1 MSFGKAI
8 KAARK
13 AKGMS
18 QLDLAIELGVSPMSI
33 CNWES
38 ETNRPSLKLSQIIK
52 DVLGVDVMGDSL
64 FKTLKPLVE
73 QWFVDRGLDKRDGSG
88 QLEKLQ
94 EEVDELKQ
102 AYIEVN
108 RQEEIDAVGDIL
120 VVLIGYCLQR
130 GLDIEECLSV
140 AYNVIKNRTGK
151 VVNGVFVKDE
161 GME

>member
-13 AKGMS
+13 TKGMS
-18 QLDLAIELGVSPMSI
+18 QLDLALELGTSQMSV
-33 CNWES
+33 CNWET
-38 ETNRPSLKLSQIIK
+38 EKARPNVTYTKIIK
-52 DVLGVDVMGDSL
+52 DVLGVDVLGDSL

-151 VVNGVFVKDE
+151 VVNGVFVKDV
-161 GME
+161 

>member
-18 QLDLAIELGVSPMSI
+18 QLDLALELGTSQMSV
-33 CNWES
+33 CNWET
-38 ETNRPSLKLSQIIK
+38 EKARPNVTYTKIIK

-64 FKTLKPLVE
+64 FKTLKPIVE

-151 VVNGVFVKDE
+151 VVNGVFVKDV
-161 GME
+161 

>member
-18 QLDLAIELGVSPMSI
+18 QLELALELGTSQMSV
-33 CNWES
+33 CNWET
-38 ETNRPSLKLSQIIK
+38 EKARPNVTYTKIIK

-64 FKTLKPLVE
+64 FNTLKPLVE

-108 RQEEIDAVGDIL
+108 RDEEIDAVGDIL
-120 VVLIGYCLQR
+120 VVLIGYCLQPVSYTHLTLPTKR
-130 GLDIEECLSV
+130 IV
-140 AYNVIKNRTGK
+140 
-151 VVNGVFVKDE
+151 
-161 GME
+161 

>member
-18 QLDLAIELGVSPMSI
+18 QLEVAMELDVSPKSV
-33 CNWES
+33 CNWEREIS
-38 ETNRPSLKLSQIIK
+38 RPNLTLSQVIK

-64 FKTLKPLVE
+64 FKTLKPLIE

-130 GLDIEECLSV
+130 G
-140 AYNVIKNRTGK
+140 
-151 VVNGVFVKDE
+151 
-161 GME
+161 

>member
-18 QLDLAIELGVSPMSI
+18 QLDLALELGTSQMSV
-33 CNWES
+33 CNWET
-38 ETNRPSLKLSQIIK
+38 EKARPNVTYTKIIK

-108 RQEEIDAVGDIL
+108 RKEEIDAVGDIL

-151 VVNGVFVKDE
+151 VVNGVFVKDV
-161 GME
+161 

>member
-18 QLDLAIELGVSPMSI
+18 QLELALELGTSQMSV
-33 CNWES
+33 CNWET
-38 ETNRPSLKLSQIIK
+38 EKARPNVTYTKIIK

-73 QWFVDRGLDKRDGSG
+73 QWFVNRGLDKRDGSG

-151 VVNGVFVKDE
+151 VVNGVFVKDV
-161 GME
+161 

>member
-18 QLDLAIELGVSPMSI
+18 QLDLAIELDVSPKSV
-33 CNWES
+33 CNWEREVS
-38 ETNRPSLKLSQIIK
+38 RPNLTLSQVIK

-73 QWFVDRGLDKRDGSG
+73 QWFVDRGIDTGDGAK
-88 QLEKLQ
+88 QLGKLQ

-102 AYIEVN
+102 AYIEAN
-108 RQEEIDAVGDIL
+108 RDEEIDAVGDIL

-151 VVNGVFVKDE
+151 VVNGVFVKDV
-161 GME
+161 

>member
-18 QLDLAIELGVSPMSI
+18 QLELAMELGTSQMSV
-33 CNWES
+33 CNWET
-38 ETNRPSLKLSQIIK
+38 EKARPNVTYTKMIK

-64 FKTLKPLVE
+64 FNTLKPLVE

-108 RQEEIDAVGDIL
+108 RKEEIDAVGDIL

-130 GLDIEECLSV
+130 GLDIEQCLEV

-161 GME
+161 

>member
-18 QLDLAIELGVSPMSI
+18 QLELALELGTSQMSV
-33 CNWES
+33 CNWET
-38 ETNRPSLKLSQIIK
+38 EKARPNVTYTKIIK

-151 VVNGVFVKDE
+151 VVNGVFVKDV
-161 GME
+161 

>member
-8 KAARK
+8 KEARK

-18 QLDLAIELGVSPMSI
+18 QLELAMELGTSQMCV

-38 ETNRPSLKLSQIIK
+38 EKTRPNVTYTKIIK

-73 QWFVDRGLDKRDGSG
+73 QWFIDRGLDKRDGSG

-151 VVNGVFVKDE
+151 VVNGVFVKDV
-161 GME
+161 

>member
-8 KAARK
+8 KTARK

-18 QLDLAIELGVSPMSI
+18 QLELALELGTSQMSV
-33 CNWES
+33 CNWET
-38 ETNRPSLKLSQIIK
+38 EKARPNVTYTKIIK

-108 RQEEIDAVGDIL
+108 RKEEIDAVGDIL

-151 VVNGVFVKDE
+151 VVNGVFVKDV
-161 GME
+161 

>member
-18 QLDLAIELGVSPMSI
+18 QLDLALELGTSQMSV
-33 CNWES
+33 CNWET
-38 ETNRPSLKLSQIIK
+38 EKARPNVTYTKIIK

-64 FKTLKPLVE
+64 FNTLKPLVE

-108 RQEEIDAVGDIL
+108 REEEIDAVGDIL

-140 AYNVIKNRTGK
+140 AYNVIKNRTGQ

-161 GME
+161 RME

>member
-8 KAARK
+8 KTARK

-18 QLDLAIELGVSPMSI
+18 QLELALELGTSQMCV
-33 CNWES
+33 CNWET
-38 ETNRPSLKLSQIIK
+38 EKARPNVTYTKIIK

-64 FKTLKPLVE
+64 FKTLKPIVE

-108 RQEEIDAVGDIL
+108 RAEEIDAVGDIL

-140 AYNVIKNRTGK
+140 AYNVIKNRTGQ

-161 GME
+161 